1 MNKKIAI
8 AIILM
13 SWVTVPSAFAMDSAT
28 GYGSG
33 TYSTTYY
40 SGSGSGTTTDSGSS
54 YTPPG
59 DITYSGSGSGTGS
72 GCWYG
77 CTVPEPETYMLLGIG
92 FLGIYLARRR
102 K

>member
-8 AIILM
+8 AVMLI
-13 SWVTVPSAFAMDSAT
+13 SWLVIPSANALTAAT
-28 GYGSG
+28 GFGSG
-33 TYSTTYY
+33 TGSGTTTYTT
-40 SGSGSGTTTDSGSS
+40 SGSGSGTGST

-59 DITYSGSGSGTGS
+59 DITMGYGSGSGTGS

-77 CTVPEPETYMLLGIG
+77 CTVPEPGTYLLMGIG
-92 FLGIYLARRR
+92 FLGIYLARRG